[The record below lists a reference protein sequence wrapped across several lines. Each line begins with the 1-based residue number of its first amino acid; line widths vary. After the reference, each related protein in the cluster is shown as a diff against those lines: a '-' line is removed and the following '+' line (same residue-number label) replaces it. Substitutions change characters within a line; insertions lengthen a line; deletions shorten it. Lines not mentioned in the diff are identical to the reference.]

1 MGVGKQ
7 VPIQP
12 AVRGAAITDL
22 AGLSNGCPQNAEN
35 GIFTSFGSEAPFLL
49 PWSFGDVPGRF
60 PYHLEQETAPEQ
72 AVIHG
77 IGHGL
82 HLSKVSSLE
91 KCRPA
96 HLKSW
101 FVASLL
107 HPIRW
112 LGTWNSSCTYG

>member
-35 GIFTSFGSEAPFLL
+35 GIFTSFGSEAPFPL

-60 PYHLEQETAPEQ
+60 PYHIEQETAPEQ

-77 IGHGL
+77 LVMGYTCPKL
-82 HLSKVSSLE
+82 A
-91 KCRPA
+91 P
-96 HLKSW
+96 LKN
-101 FVASLL
+101 AA
-107 HPIRW
+107 PR
-112 LGTWNSSCTYG
+112 T